1 MNNNYELVIGLE
13 VHLQPTTR
21 SKMFCP
27 CGADYFGKEP
37 NTHVCPVCLGL
48 PGALPVPNKLAIE
61 KCIKLGLALNSK
73 INKQSRFDRKHYFYP
88 DSSKGYQISQ
98 YDLPFCYGGY
108 VEIDSDKDAKRIRI
122 TRIHLEEDT
131 AKSIHTDTQTLI
143 DFNKAGVPL
152 IELVTEPDFRD
163 VKEVLIFAKRLRQI
177 ARYLEIGTADM
188 EKGQL
193 RFELNMSLKKS
204 GEKSLPSYKIEVKNI
219 SSITV
224 LEKVINFE
232 FERQSK
238 ILDSGTVPVQETRG
252 IRDLSG
258 KTYSQ
263 RKKEDA
269 QDYRYFP
276 EPDIPPINISDEQ
289 IQLISSKIVE
299 LPQQRKFRYIGKYNL
314 DPSTAETLIS
324 KKALS
329 DWFENSI
336 KDEENIDTVRLFAM
350 WLTRDLLSMMKL
362 DKTSI
367 KDLKFSGSDLILLV
381 NKITSNEL
389 SGNMARQVLEEL
401 YKKGGKVEEV
411 VKNMGL
417 TIITDESELL
427 SIIEKVLSENAKVV
441 QDIDK
446 NPNAIKFLLGQV
458 MKHTKG
464 QADPG
469 KAMEVLS
476 KRLQ

>member
-1 MNNNYELVIGLE
+1 MYDLVIGLE
-13 VHLQPTTR
+13 VHLQPKTK
-21 SKMFCP
+21 SKMFCF
-27 CGADYFGKEP
+27 CGANYFGKEP

-48 PGALPVPNKLAIE
+48 PGALPVPNKVAIE

-73 INKQSRFDRKHYFYP
+73 VNKQSKFDRKHYFYP
-88 DSSKGYQISQ
+88 DLPKGYQISQ

-108 VEIDSDKDAKRIRI
+108 VEIDSEKDAKRIRI

-131 AKSIHTDTQTLI
+131 AKSIHTDSQTLI
-143 DFNKAGVPL
+143 DFNKSGVPL

-177 ARYLEIGTADM
+177 ARYLEIGNADM

-193 RFELNMSLKKS
+193 RFELNMSLKKA
-204 GEKSLPSYKIEVKNI
+204 GEKGLPTYKIEVKNI

-224 LEKVINFE
+224 LEKVINYE

-238 ILDSGTVPVQETRG
+238 ILDSGKVPAQETRG
-252 IRDLSG
+252 IRDLTG

-263 RKKEDA
+263 RMKEDA

-289 IQLISSKIVE
+289 IHSIAIELVE
-299 LPQQRKFRYIGKYNL
+299 LPQQRKFKYMEKYNL

-324 KKALS
+324 KKAFS
-329 DWFENSI
+329 DWFEASL
-336 KDEENIDTVRLFAM
+336 KGEDNIDVVRLFAK
-350 WLTRDLLSMMKL
+350 WLTRDLSSLMKI

-367 KDLKFSGSDLILLV
+367 KDLKFSGKDLILLV
-381 NKITSNEL
+381 NKIYSKEL
-389 SGNMARQVLEEL
+389 TGTMARQVLEVL
-401 YKKGGKVEEV
+401 YKNGGNVEEIIN
-411 VKNMGL
+411 KKGL
-417 TIITDESELL
+417 TIITDETELL
-427 SIIEKVLSENAKVV
+427 TIVEIVLSDNSKVV

-458 MKHTKG
+458 MKQTKG
-464 QADPG
+464 LADPE